1 MKRNTRDRQGEGGG
15 LSQFSKN
22 RYFKGKLMTPQI
34 MKEAR
39 SYHSERLQ
47 TLNRFVDGRGIVHGL
62 EVESLSED
70 SDGIEATISAG
81 LAIDGNGRPIVAE
94 QGTTTSLPDVT
105 GDELYLFIQ
114 YDEVGVET
122 VPVPETDGAVEDEAV
137 PNRTVETFEVTHRE
151 NPPETQY
158 DIPDFDLGEGSSED
172 TDPEALARELV
183 SAYHDEYRTG
193 PATQADPA
201 VYLGAFERTPDG
213 SWVEATEAPGRSH
226 VYDHEMLFGLFV
238 QHLAD
243 TENPHRTPVH
253 EPVDPQPDDI
263 DALNERLA
271 GVEET
276 IAGLEA
282 ERDTFVTYAL
292 RKTIKDRA
300 RFFETLSD
308 QLEPR
313 AGEGSRLA
321 REISR
326 MSNDGPV
333 TSDRMETAYRE
344 QLSEVMDH
352 LVQIGDAL
360 EGVVTEDSLE
370 RYLVSVS
377 QLQSTLEAEADLLEL
392 INADDHVCE
401 TADSLDVLV
410 DVVPDA

>member
-1 MKRNTRDRQGEGGG
+1 MKRNSQDLRGERGG
-15 LSQFSKN
+15 LSQFTKN

-39 SYHSERLQ
+39 SYHSERLH

-62 EVESLSED
+62 EVESVTEGGE
-70 SDGIEATISAG
+70 GIEATISAG
-81 LAIDGNGRPIVAE
+81 LAIDGKGRPIVAE
-94 QGTTTSLPDVT
+94 QGTTTSLPDVSS
-105 GDELYLFIQ
+105 DELYLFIQ

-122 VPVPETDGAVEDEAV
+122 VPVPETDGAVEGEAV

-151 NPPETQY
+151 NPPESQY
-158 DIPDFDLGEGSSED
+158 GPGEFDLSELASAERE
-172 TDPEALARELV
+172 PAALAREIA
-183 SAYHDEYRTG
+183 SSYHEQHRTG
-193 PATQADPA
+193 PSDRADPA
-201 VYLGAFERTPDG
+201 VYLGAFERTHDG
-213 SWVEATEAPGRSH
+213 SWVESTEAPGRAY
-226 VYDHEMLFGLFV
+226 VYDHEMLFDLFV

-243 TENPHRTPVH
+243 TDNPHQTPVH

-263 DALNERLA
+263 ETLNERLA

-300 RFFETLSD
+300 RFFETLSE
-308 QLEPR
+308 QVEQR

-326 MSNDGPV
+326 MSSDAPV
-333 TSDRMETAYRE
+333 TSDQMERAYRE
-344 QLSEVMDH
+344 QLSEIMDH
-352 LVQIGDAL
+352 LVRIGDAL

-377 QLQSTLEAEADLLEL
+377 QLQSALEEEADLLEL
-392 INADDHVCE
+392 INADDRVCE